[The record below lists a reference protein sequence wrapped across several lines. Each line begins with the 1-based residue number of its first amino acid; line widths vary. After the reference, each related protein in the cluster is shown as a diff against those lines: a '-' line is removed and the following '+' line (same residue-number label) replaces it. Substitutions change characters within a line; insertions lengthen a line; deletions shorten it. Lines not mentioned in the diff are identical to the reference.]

1 MNDRTAQCYSVAVV
15 IAASLLMTSA
25 GCGSKVEDRPT
36 VYSVTGKLTVG
47 GKPLQ
52 GITVTL
58 MPVAGGPSGI
68 GKTASDGSFII
79 VTANAGEGAVPGT
92 HKVILSSYDAAK
104 PDLSRYS
111 SPSGAAPTEDPTKGT
126 VPIPDEYTNF
136 EQTPQTVKV
145 ETSGEN
151 FLSIEI

>member
-1 MNDRTAQCYSVAVV
+1 VLFRSSRDRRKPAYDIRRVWIESRR
-15 IAASLLMTSA
+15 SA
-25 GCGSKVEDRPT
+25 DCLFRD
-36 VYSVTGKLTVG
+36 GKADG
-47 GKPLQ
+47 RWKA
-52 GITVTL
+52 
-58 MPVAGGPSGI
+58 VAGGPSGI

-126 VPIPDEYTNF
+126 GPIPDEYTNF